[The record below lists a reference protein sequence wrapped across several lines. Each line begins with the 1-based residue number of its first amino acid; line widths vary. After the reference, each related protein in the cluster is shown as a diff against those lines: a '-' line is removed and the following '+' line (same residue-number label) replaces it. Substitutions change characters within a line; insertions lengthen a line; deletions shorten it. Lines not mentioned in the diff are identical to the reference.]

1 MERSEPTAE
10 ASFAAT
16 RACSRLGIAIAA
28 TITTGMMT
36 RPRYPSTRPG
46 LAMPRPPIR
55 PAELRIS
62 ESEMWPRIIAAM
74 EAGRKNVKI
83 PQTRLAM
90 ALPLVGASP
99 VTGAGVANEP
109 PGTGVGPGVVRAA
122 AEESGCP
129 HFEQNCPESGLAVPQ
144 FRQNIACLRFC
155 LRGNIS
161 FSLTNAR
168 ILYDRRGARGR
179 EDRKAKR
186 DPSLCSG

>member
-1 MERSEPTAE
+1 MLTERSEPTAE

-28 TITTGMMT
+28 TIMTGMMT
-36 RPRYPSTRPG
+36 RPRYPSTKPVM
-46 LAMPRPPIR
+46 AMPLPPMR

-83 PQTRLAM
+83 PHTMLAI

-99 VTGAGVANEP
+99 VTIGGVANEP
-109 PGTGVGPGVVRAA
+109 AGTGAGPGMVRAA

-144 FRQNIACLRFC
+144 FRQNIVCLRFC

-161 FSLTNAR
+161 LWLTNAQ
-168 ILYDRRGARGR
+168 
-179 EDRKAKR
+179 
-186 DPSLCSG
+186 